1 MGRATGRTKMDRDTT
16 RMTLARE
23 YREVRIGHSVEC
35 GARRAGTDLEPRI
48 KQDALSLLSVR
59 KCALRA

>member
-1 MGRATGRTKMDRDTT
+1 MDRDTT

-23 YREVRIGHSVEC
+23 YREFRIGHSLER

-48 KQDALSLLSVR
+48 NQDALSLLSVQ
-59 KCALRA
+59 KCALHAYEVITIQR